1 MTDQLPPSPVEPPP
15 VWDAQTRPV
24 VIEGGASGAVMGA
37 GVTLLVIS
45 ALVGILSLF
54 ALFAGA
60 IMGEMSGLYRDSGLT
75 DEQIRIA
82 TGLGRVVILAV
93 GGVGLALA
101 VAHLLSGIGV
111 LRRRGWARIL
121 GLVLSVLGVVIWGL
135 ALVGSV
141 VAAVQPIPAGYL
153 ESSGLTIEEY
163 RSFARIGTVVGLVI
177 TTVALAAYLFILV
190 VLARRGREFA

>member
-1 MTDQLPPSPVEPPP
+1 MTDQQPPERTEQAPA
-15 VWDAQTRPV
+15 WDAQARPV
-24 VIEGGASGAVMGA
+24 VVEGGASGAVVGA
-37 GVTLLVIS
+37 GVILLVIS
-45 ALVGILSLF
+45 ALVGIFALF

-75 DEQIRIA
+75 DEQVRIA
-82 TGLGRVVILAV
+82 SGLGRIVVLAV
-93 GGVGLALA
+93 GGIGLALA
-101 VAHLLSGIGV
+101 VAHLLSGVGV

-121 GLVLSVLGVVIWGL
+121 GLVLAVLGVVIWGL

-177 TTVALAAYLFILV
+177 TMVALSAYLFILV